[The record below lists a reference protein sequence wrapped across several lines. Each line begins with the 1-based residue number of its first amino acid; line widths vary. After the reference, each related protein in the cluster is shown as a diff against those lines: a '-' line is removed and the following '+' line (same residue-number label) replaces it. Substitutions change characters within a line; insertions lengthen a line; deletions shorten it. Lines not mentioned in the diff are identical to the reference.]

1 MSTADCT
8 SQSQMTASP
17 MPSAFYEYTK
27 VLCRSFLFSS
37 LNEDERN
44 RISRLSPP
52 SEQFCPDKLENKEL
66 VGILMTL
73 AGEIDSRFSQPSN
86 MDQTIEQLGLSD
98 EGVDRV
104 RDVYME
110 IINVMFRK
118 MNWGRIVAMLAFLRM
133 LVVYLLKRDRLSDVH
148 ALIESTAVY
157 CDERLRFWIQMHGGW
172 VRFLL
177 SLLPISAV
185 FSLLFQSCCDMK
197 WLQQFCAYSTLHGV
211 FHREGFFISPFYLPG
226 NCVEYML
233 IVICSNHH
241 PRYPLILFLNGS

>member
-8 SQSQMTASP
+8 SHSQMTASP

-27 VLCRSFLFSS
+27 VLCQSFLFSS
-37 LNEDERN
+37 LNEDDRN

-73 AGEIDSRFSQPSN
+73 ADEIDSRFSQPSN
-86 MDQTIEQLGLSD
+86 MDQTIGQLGLSD
-98 EGVDRV
+98 EGLDRV

-133 LVVYLLKRDRLSDVH
+133 LAVYLLKRDRLSDVH

-172 VRFLL
+172 NGLVDFFCQTSQRSWNSQPVAECLFGSTPAFRRSFGSFAMAAATGALGAIGL
-177 SLLPISAV
+177 AGLCALWSL
-185 FSLLFQSCCDMK
+185 
-197 WLQQFCAYSTLHGV
+197 
-211 FHREGFFISPFYLPG
+211 R
-226 NCVEYML
+226 
-233 IVICSNHH
+233 
-241 PRYPLILFLNGS
+241 R

>member
-1 MSTADCT
+1 
-8 SQSQMTASP
+8 

-172 VRFLL
+172 IGVLWPTSEVVQRIRTQNPLRATHDTACH
-177 SLLPISAV
+177 SYSGMMIHETNSA
-185 FSLLFQSCCDMK
+185 LR
-197 WLQQFCAYSTLHGV
+197 YTLTHT
-211 FHREGFFISPFYLPG
+211 HRKIKGA
-226 NCVEYML
+226 
-233 IVICSNHH
+233 
-241 PRYPLILFLNGS
+241 